1 MIEKNAI
8 EVVQFAKQCLR
19 SEYDQ
24 EGLDM
29 AITSLEVCGKL
40 KEVGCCH
47 NYQHERADLAEW
59 IDEVNKLIRQL
70 NQNNRR

>member
-1 MIEKNAI
+1 VTEKNAI
-8 EVVQFAKQCLR
+8 EVVSFAKQCLR

-29 AITSLEVCGKL
+29 AIVSLEVCEKL

-47 NYQHERADLAEW
+47 NYQHERPDLVEW
-59 IDEVNKLIRQL
+59 IDKVNELIRQL
-70 NQNNRR
+70 NQN